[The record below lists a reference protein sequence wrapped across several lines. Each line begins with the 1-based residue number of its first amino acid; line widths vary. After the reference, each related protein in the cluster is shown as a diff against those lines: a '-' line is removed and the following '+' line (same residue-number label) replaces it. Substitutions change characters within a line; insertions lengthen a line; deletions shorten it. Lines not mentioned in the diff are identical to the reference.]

1 MAKLPMQPLHRDSH
15 GTIRFVENRIVR
27 DLYDAAKAAGVMDMN
42 SICIDAH
49 KGKYTDQE
57 QMQFAQLIGYSLC
70 GFEELS
76 YASDEVVNQ
85 AHQSYLNSKD
95 D

>member
-1 MAKLPMQPLHRDSH
+1 MTKLPMQPLHRDNH

-27 DLYDAAKAAGVMDMN
+27 DLLDKATEAGLMDMN

-57 QMQFAQLIGYSLC
+57 QMQFAQLIGYSLG
-70 GFEELS
+70 GFSELNYS
-76 YASDEVVNQ
+76 SQEVIDA
-85 AHQSYLNSKD
+85 AHQSYLESKD
-95 D
+95 

>member
-1 MAKLPMQPLHRDSH
+1 MTKLPMQPLHRDNH

-27 DLYDAAKAAGVMDMN
+27 DLYDAAAQAGLMDMN

-57 QMQFAQLIGYSLC
+57 QMQFAQLIGYSLG
-70 GFEELS
+70 GFSELNYS
-76 YASDEVVNQ
+76 SQEVIDA
-85 AHQSYLNSKD
+85 AHQSYLESKD
-95 D
+95 